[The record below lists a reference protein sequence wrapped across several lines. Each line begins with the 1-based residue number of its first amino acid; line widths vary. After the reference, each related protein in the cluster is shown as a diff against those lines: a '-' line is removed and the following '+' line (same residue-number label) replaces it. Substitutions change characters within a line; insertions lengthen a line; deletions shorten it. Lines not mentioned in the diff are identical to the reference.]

1 MNVRGDFLN
10 STGFSP
16 YFLMFGRHP
25 RLAVDA
31 YLGLKSSQDSAI
43 CSKEHYATKLKK
55 RLQYAYKV
63 VSSEAQKSAERHKSQ
78 YDLKVRESTVDVGDR
93 VLVRNVG
100 FKGKHKLADKWDK
113 DPYVVLDKPNS
124 NIPVFKVQKQSGN
137 GPVRT
142 LHRNMLLPFSLI
154 PATSEVSESLL
165 SNREGLPPK
174 SRSQTKRKSVRS
186 NSSSNSSESESESE
200 YIIPRYTIP
209 QRRVSNKHVSLSDL
223 SGSRNNQSETPYSQ
237 GSRGPSRSVSNR
249 ELFSVSI
256 PDNSTGPT
264 RSTSLE
270 RSIHDLTVP
279 FPTQSPSPTV
289 DAVPRR
295 TGRTRKPPDRYG
307 EWISNQVTANTNA
320 SETQIWYV

>member
-1 MNVRGDFLN
+1 
-10 STGFSP
+10 
-16 YFLMFGRHP
+16 
-25 RLAVDA
+25 
-31 YLGLKSSQDSAI
+31 
-43 CSKEHYATKLKK
+43 
-55 RLQYAYKV
+55 
-63 VSSEAQKSAERHKSQ
+63 
-78 YDLKVRESTVDVGDR
+78 
-93 VLVRNVG
+93 
-100 FKGKHKLADKWDK
+100 
-113 DPYVVLDKPNS
+113 
-124 NIPVFKVQKQSGN
+124 
-137 GPVRT
+137 
-142 LHRNMLLPFSLI
+142 MLLPFSLI

-295 TGRTRKPPDRYG
+295 TGRTRKPPGRYG

-320 SETQIWYV
+320 SETQVWYV